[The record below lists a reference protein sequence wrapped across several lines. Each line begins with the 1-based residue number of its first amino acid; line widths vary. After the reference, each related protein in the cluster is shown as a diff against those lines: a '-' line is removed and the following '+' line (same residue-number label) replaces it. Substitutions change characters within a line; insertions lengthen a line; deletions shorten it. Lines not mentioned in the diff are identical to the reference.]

1 MARGMESTRFSKA
14 GAALTPIA
22 AMRRAVR
29 VVNCILIAGLL
40 EMWEGCSVK
49 NGGKLCTQWFVW
61 GWDGTEML
69 EFLYLGIYLDF
80 GFPRSSRFRRL
91 AFLGALWSDHR

>member
-1 MARGMESTRFSKA
+1 MRADSSGLLTMGEMPKHTPVVGTLAVVKGRGVELQPVPLKMARGMESTRFSKA

-40 EMWEGCSVK
+40 GM
-49 NGGKLCTQWFVW
+49 
-61 GWDGTEML
+61 
-69 EFLYLGIYLDF
+69 
-80 GFPRSSRFRRL
+80 
-91 AFLGALWSDHR
+91 